1 MLEQLTEL
9 TAYMSDPKN
18 RQAVIS
24 REMQLEFEAQENFLR
39 NVAALK

>member
-1 MLEQLTEL
+1 
-9 TAYMSDPKN
+9 MSDPKN

-24 REMQLEFEAQENFLR
+24 REMQLEFEEQEEFLR